1 MDLKEYFT
9 TLSKENLIFLTQLR
23 LFYQT
28 VFKYQKNEVQIYD
41 NKIASEIESEILNL
55 KFHTKLTYTPAWVS
69 ILTKQSLL
77 LYIIF
82 Y

>member
-55 KFHTKLTYTPAWVS
+55 KFHTKLTYTPDSVS
-69 ILTKQSLL
+69 ILTKKSL
-77 LYIIF
+77 LYI
-82 Y
+82 